1 LLFQGILFVQWL
13 TRARGMKIQIAV
25 NGTGFNARG
34 SLSFIEDWS
43 PVLTNPT
50 LQIAQ
55 ESMTGWKEVW

>member
-1 LLFQGILFVQWL
+1 
-13 TRARGMKIQIAV
+13 MKIQIAV